1 MPEFGF
7 NSVGSVLIEDG
18 AASRLGEILKA
29 RFELENIMLVTDK
42 CLVELG
48 LVEPV
53 VKSLEAA
60 GIPVT
65 VFDEVEADPSEATVK
80 KAALKAKSF
89 RVDGVI
95 GFGGGS
101 PMDVAKLVAVLGY
114 TYTEPKT
121 GFFGGGRDDIRRKEA
136 RLEDIY
142 GVDNV
147 TTERLPLIQI
157 PTTAG
162 TGSEV
167 TSVSIITTGENTKM
181 GVVSSRIMADLAVLD
196 ATLTCGLPA
205 HITAATGI
213 DAMVHAIEA
222 YTTAIKKNPMSDAL
236 AKEALQLLG
245 GNIVEAC
252 KNGSN
257 VDARRA
263 MLTGAMMA
271 GVSFANAP
279 VGAVHALAYPL
290 GGQFHIPH
298 GLSNSLVLPHVL
310 KFNTPKADHLYAELA
325 DVVGLTGVTNMQK
338 TIEFIKWLDDIA
350 EAVGIERRL
359 RDVRIPES
367 AIEGLAEDAMKQTRL
382 LVNNPREV
390 TLCDARAIYEA
401 AW

>member
-42 CLVELG
+42 CLVDLG

-53 VKSLEAA
+53 VKSLETA
-60 GIPVT
+60 GIPVI

-89 RVDGVI
+89 GVDGVI

-101 PMDVAKLVAVLGY
+101 PMDVAKLVSVLVKG
-114 TYTEPKT
+114 EQ
-121 GFFGGGRDDIRRKEA
+121 E
-136 RLEDIY
+136 LSEMY
-142 GVDNV
+142 GVDQV
-147 TTERLPLIQI
+147 RVCKVPLIQI

-252 KNGSN
+252 KNGNN

-325 DVVGLTGVTNMQK
+325 DVVGLAGVTNMQK

-390 TLCDARAIYEA
+390 TLSDARAIYEA